1 MNIISLE
8 AATGC
13 AVLIFIVGG
22 YERFYRIPKWFEN
35 PPQSFGL
42 IAPQSKKS
50 TVFWIPV
57 QVIFIV
63 ALTIAIIADWKYADV
78 RIYLL
83 LALACFLAVAGLT
96 GGYFV
101 KEILA
106 FSKMPA
112 TTPLTAELKKRAQQ
126 WLKWTTIRNVIQ
138 AVSLVLLVIALT
150 KLNIN
155 Q

>member
-8 AATGC
+8 TATGC

-42 IAPQSKKS
+42 IATQTKKS

-57 QVIFIV
+57 QALFIA
-63 ALTIAIIADWKYADV
+63 ALIISIITNWKYADV

-83 LALACFLAVAGLT
+83 LALGCFLAVAGLT
-96 GGYFV
+96 GTYFV
-101 KEILA
+101 KEILT

-112 TTPLTAELKKRAQQ
+112 TTPLTSGLKKRAQT
-126 WLKWTTIRNVIQ
+126 WLKWTTVRNVIQ
-138 AVSLVLLVIALT
+138 AVSLGLLVVALT
-150 KLNIN
+150 KSKY
-155 Q
+155 

>member
-8 AATGC
+8 TAAGC
-13 AVLIFIVGG
+13 AVLIFVVGG

-42 IAPQSKKS
+42 IAPQTKNS

-57 QVIFIV
+57 QVLFIV
-63 ALTIAIIADWKYADV
+63 ALIIAIITNWKYADV

-96 GGYFV
+96 GAYFV
-101 KEILA
+101 KEILT

-112 TTPLTAELKKRAQQ
+112 TTPLTSALKKRAQT
-126 WLKWTTIRNVIQ
+126 WLKWTTVRNVIQ
-138 AVSLVLLVIALT
+138 AVSLGLLVVALT
-150 KLNIN
+150 KSKY
-155 Q
+155 

>member
-8 AATGC
+8 TATGC

-42 IAPQSKKS
+42 ITPQTKKS

-57 QVIFIV
+57 QTLFIA
-63 ALTIAIIADWKYADV
+63 ALIIAIITNWKYADV

-83 LALACFLAVAGLT
+83 LALSCFLAVAGLT
-96 GGYFV
+96 GAYFV
-101 KEILA
+101 KEILT

-112 TTPLTAELKKRAQQ
+112 TTPLTSELKKRAQT
-126 WLKWTTIRNVIQ
+126 WLKWTTIRNVLQ
-138 AVSLVLLVIALT
+138 AVSLGLLIVALT
-150 KLNIN
+150 KSKY
-155 Q
+155 